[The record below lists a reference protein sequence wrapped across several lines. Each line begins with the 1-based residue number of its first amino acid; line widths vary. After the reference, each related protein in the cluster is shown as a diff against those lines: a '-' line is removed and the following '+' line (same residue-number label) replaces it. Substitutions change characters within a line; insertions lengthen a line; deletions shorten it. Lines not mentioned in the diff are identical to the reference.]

1 MTLLR
6 SGLTAAAVLGYLVKP
21 ATTLACGG
29 PTCLNDQFLPR
40 DGTVPA
46 NIAAIAWDPG
56 YDVANDV
63 EGTARLPRFECAA
76 ADGGSRELRFVALPE
91 DRPDHLV
98 LSEPL
103 VAGERC
109 TLRSGIEDCS
119 VDSDASHLQGSASF
133 DVTESSPLPETL
145 GLVSVAGPKLE
156 DVEVAADASCS
167 ENALACVLRT
177 SVVLSNAA
185 LPWKDA
191 LLYETLV
198 DGEPF
203 STWRHLAL
211 PDELGGL
218 YSGRDA
224 GAVYVLVGEVPENV
238 STLSELQAG
247 EHTLSIR
254 ARLPGTE
261 LTLTTPEVAINLDCG
276 RATQV
281 PLARNEVAQGS
292 DSCAVTAGVG
302 GSPRQHGLA
311 ALILAVA
318 ALFGARRRT
327 RARNDRS

>member
-1 MTLLR
+1 MALLR
-6 SGLTAAAVLGYLVKP
+6 SGLTAAVVLGYFVEP

-29 PTCLNDQFLPR
+29 PTCLHDQFLPR
-40 DGTVPA
+40 EGAVPA
-46 NIAAIAWDPG
+46 NIEAIAWDPG
-56 YDVANDV
+56 FDVANDV
-63 EGTARLPRFECAA
+63 KGAPRLPRFECIA
-76 ADGGSRELRFVALPE
+76 ADGGSREVRFVALPE
-91 DRPDHLV
+91 DRPDHLA
-98 LSEPL
+98 LREPL

-109 TLRSGIEDCS
+109 TLQSGVADCA
-119 VDSDASHLQGSASF
+119 VDSDASHLQGSAVF
-133 DVTESSPLPETL
+133 DVADSSPLPDTL
-145 GLVSVAGPKLE
+145 GLVSVAGPTLE

-167 ENALACVLRT
+167 ENAFACVLRT
-177 SVVLSNAA
+177 TVVLSDAA

-224 GAVYVLVGEVPENV
+224 GAVYVLVGDVPENV

-254 ARLPGTE
+254 AHLPGTDV
-261 LTLTTPEVAINLDCG
+261 TLTTPEVAINLDCG

-292 DSCAVTAGVG
+292 DNCTVAAGP
-302 GSPRQHGLA
+302 GSSQQPHGLMALGLA
-311 ALILAVA
+311 AA
-318 ALFGARRRT
+318 ALFGARRR
-327 RARNDRS
+327 RNARP

>member
-6 SGLTAAAVLGYLVKP
+6 VGVTAAVVLGYLVEP
-21 ATTLACGG
+21 ATTQACGG
-29 PTCLNDQFLPR
+29 PTCLHDQFLPR

-56 YDVANDV
+56 YDIANDV
-63 EGTARLPRFECAA
+63 EGSPRLPRFECMA
-76 ADGGSRELRFVALPE
+76 ADGGSHELRFVALPE
-91 DRPDHLV
+91 DRPDHLA

-109 TLRSGIEDCS
+109 TLASGIQDCS
-119 VDSDASHLQGSASF
+119 IDSDAPHLQGMAEF
-133 DVTESSPLPETL
+133 EVAESSPLPETL

-156 DVEVAADASCS
+156 DVELAADESCS
-167 ENALACVLRT
+167 ESVLACVLRT
-177 SVVLSNAA
+177 TVVLSDGA

-198 DGEPF
+198 DGNPF
-203 STWRHLAL
+203 STWRHSAL

-224 GAVYVLVGEVPENV
+224 GAVYVVIGEAPQNV
-238 STLSELQAG
+238 STLSELAAG

-254 ARLPGTE
+254 ARLPGSE

-292 DSCAVTAGVG
+292 DSCTVSTSLGSSQRRRQGLFALALAGLLVAVRRGV
-302 GSPRQHGLA
+302 
-311 ALILAVA
+311 
-318 ALFGARRRT
+318 RRRT
-327 RARNDRS
+327 GGS